1 MSDLVIILN
10 KQIEELQA
18 ALEAVVTDDIRWM
31 REVLQDYCIRYD
43 DHSVGRRI
51 ALTTFIYGLKEQ
63 IAALNLRAES
73 LDRVVGECGQREL
86 VLEARVKELTEVME
100 KIVELSGKDN
110 SFVQTGRLD
119 DIHKIAKRR

>member
-1 MSDLVIILN
+1 MNEVEL
-10 KQIEELQA
+10 KQNR
-18 ALEAVVTDDIRWM
+18 DDWQQVAETAR
-31 REVLQDYCIRYD
+31 L
-43 DHSVGRRI
+43 HSTGG
-51 ALTTFIYGLKEQ
+51 ADGHQWDSCECPSCFLHTCYKHK

>member
-31 REVLQDYCIRYD
+31 REVLQDYRIRYD

-63 IAALNLRAES
+63 IAALTAHI
-73 LDRVVGECGQREL
+73 
-86 VLEARVKELTEVME
+86 KELTEALE
-100 KIVELSGKDN
+100 KIATEHCQD
-110 SFVQTGRLD
+110 R
-119 DIHKIAKRR
+119 IKIAKAALTAQKEGVNADNQ